1 MKTAV
6 KDFLLI
12 LLFAVTVSPVFA
24 GLIKFSDKGLISDGK
39 FAPVQVGVGLF
50 EPKHLFYTNQPTL
63 FSLGFFGVKQRA
75 SIITLA
81 AISQQKS
88 NYGIPLALIS
98 LTEHNYG
105 LMTGLFNGS
114 YHDDNHGVKVGLF
127 NVSGFWGKGQFIGI
141 DFCDYLHVGI
151 INYHVPLQIGV
162 VNVSEESLFQIGL
175 LNAGKN
181 KVNRTCFQIGLLNYN
196 PDALIPWMP
205 FINWSMKQK
214 QKPTTK
220 VNQLIVRQLER
231 NKLEPDIF
239 FDQNQNGEVVCCFD
253 FEKFPQVLDK
263 KSIFTECSDDELR
276 LLFNAVIYRKPLD
289 FDIIREICKMLPE
302 KGYLVQDK
310 LEKIIFESEF
320 DYSNHQMLF
329 AYLGSDKKYEAKT
342 IELLDTVPAD
352 FRDGLFIA
360 CDRLNTPA
368 ITRKL
373 FEKFTRE
380 ITENN
385 CYGAGTGE
393 DAVLKQF
400 IKKWER
406 SLPVEDLH
414 PEFQQFKSFA
424 EKNWAPMIYE
434 KEKSRELS

>member
-50 EPKHLFYTNQPTL
+50 EPKHLFYTNQPAL

-75 SIITLA
+75 SLVTLA

-105 LMTGLFNGS
+105 LMAGVFNGS
-114 YHDDNHGVKVGLF
+114 YYDDNYGVKVGLF
-127 NVSGFWGKGQFIGI
+127 NVSGFFGKGQFIGI
-141 DFCDYLHVGI
+141 DFCDYLHIGI
-151 INYHVPLQIGV
+151 VNGHVPLQIGV
-162 VNVSEESLFQIGL
+162 VNVSEESLFQFGL
-175 LNAGKN
+175 FNAGKN
-181 KVNRTCFQIGLLNYN
+181 KVSGTCFQIGLLNYN

-205 FINWSMKQK
+205 FVNWSMK

-231 NKLEPDIF
+231 HNLEPEIL
-239 FDQNQNGEVVCCFD
+239 FDPDQKGEVVYCFD
-253 FEKFPQVLDK
+253 NFPQVLDK
-263 KSIFTECSDDELR
+263 KSIFAECSDDELR
-276 LLFNAVIYRKPLD
+276 LLFNAVIDRKPLD

-310 LEKIIFESEF
+310 LEKIIFHSAF

-329 AYLGSDKKYEAKT
+329 AYLGSDKKYETKI
-342 IELLDTVPAD
+342 IELLDSVPTD

-373 FEKFTRE
+373 FEKFTQW
-380 ITENN
+380 ITEND

-414 PEFQQFKSFA
+414 PEFQQFRCFA
-424 EKNWAPMIYE
+424 EKNWAQLIYE
-434 KEKSRELS
+434 KTKK